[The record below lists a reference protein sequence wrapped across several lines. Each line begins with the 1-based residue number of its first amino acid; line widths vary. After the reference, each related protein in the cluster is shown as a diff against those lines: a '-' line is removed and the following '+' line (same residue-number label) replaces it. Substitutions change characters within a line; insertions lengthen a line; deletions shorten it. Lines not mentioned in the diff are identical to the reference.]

1 MVKTGKKA
9 AFKLNEKQT
18 AMVNLPAQFVTSKS
32 ANQKGQKYSSLVDYA
47 NDKNKTN
54 EENNEAISELKT
66 LADEFKQTG
75 YANRTN
81 AVTEDHPIFGPNKLN
96 YNNHD
101 ISVLRKQLDTA
112 QSNGNNIHEL
122 AFSIRGDWLVKN
134 NLFDPETGVIDQNR
148 LKHAEQ
154 TVAKT
159 LINQGFK
166 LPLGESEKDV
176 VWFGVIHQ
184 DTDHLNMHLWFA
196 KISPETRPEMIK
208 QEGPYKGEP
217 KGTIPLAVIERAKRE
232 FRNELMSVSEKKKR
246 TEVLKGLGHL
256 KSELV
261 ESVQNTMLEDKYSR
275 DLEKIYD
282 ALPKNM
288 KGRWQVGNSSIEAT
302 NTQMSKAN
310 HLTNRLLD
318 KIFGNELH
326 DEYSD
331 FQKLAYKFDEI
342 NIEDQGVMRKGQQLF
357 FEKRD
362 ADLRKRLANGLYRQ
376 FNASNTVDVSSL
388 EKMLDS
394 VKKYHKL
401 VNYNVSG
408 LKRNGE
414 VGAYSE
420 NQRTLRADPNTIQ
433 PILGSTDYQQ
443 IPRFKN
449 LSHSMTRVSR
459 MFQMDIRSE
468 VNAERKFLTNQKK
481 VEEDR
486 VQVED
491 ISQYSPKL

>member
-18 AMVNLPAQFVTSKS
+18 AMVNLPAQFVTAKS

-47 NDKNKTN
+47 NDKTKTN
-54 EENNEAISELKT
+54 EENNEAISEVKT

-101 ISVLRKQLDTA
+101 ISVLRKQLDMA
-112 QSNGNNIHEL
+112 QENGNNIHEL

-134 NLFDPETGVIDQNR
+134 NLFDPERGIIDQNR

-159 LINQGFK
+159 LINQGFQ

-196 KISPETRPEMIK
+196 KISPETRSEMIK
-208 QEGPYKGEP
+208 QEGPYQGEP
-217 KGTIPLAVIERAKRE
+217 KGTMPLAVIERAKRE

-246 TEVLKGLGHL
+246 TDILKGLGHL
-256 KSELV
+256 KTDLIDSAH
-261 ESVQNTMLEDKYSR
+261 NTMLRDKYNK
-275 DLEKIYD
+275 DLENIYD
-282 ALPKNM
+282 ALPKNLR
-288 KGRWQVGNSSIEAT
+288 GRWQVGNSSLEAT

-310 HLTNRLLD
+310 HLTNQLLD
-318 KIFGNELH
+318 KIFKNELH
-326 DEYSD
+326 GEYQE
-331 FQKLAYKFDEI
+331 FQKLAQDFDKI
-342 NIEDQGVMRKGQQLF
+342 NIEDQGVLRKGQPLF
-357 FEKRD
+357 SEKRD

-376 FNASNTVDVSSL
+376 FNEAKIIDVSSL
-388 EKMLDS
+388 EEMLDR
-394 VKKYHKL
+394 VKQHHKL
-401 VNYNVSG
+401 MDSDVAG
-408 LKRNGE
+408 LKRNE
-414 VGAYSE
+414 VKRPDNKNPSI
-420 NQRTLRADPNTIQ
+420 TST
-433 PILGSTDYQQ
+433 TDYQE
-443 IPRFKN
+443 IPRFE
-449 LSHSMTRVSR
+449 TISR
-459 MFQMDIRSE
+459 SFTKISKVFQMDVRSE
-468 VNAERKFLTNQKK
+468 VNAERKFLRNQEREQQLEAEKSYGHS
-481 VEEDR
+481 
-486 VQVED
+486 
-491 ISQYSPKL
+491 I

>member
-1 MVKTGKKA
+1 M
-9 AFKLNEKQT
+9 
-18 AMVNLPAQFVTSKS
+18 
-32 ANQKGQKYSSLVDYA
+32 
-47 NDKNKTN
+47 
-54 EENNEAISELKT
+54 
-66 LADEFKQTG
+66 
-75 YANRTN
+75 
-81 AVTEDHPIFGPNKLN
+81 
-96 YNNHD
+96 
-101 ISVLRKQLDTA
+101 LRRKLDTA
-112 QSNGNNIHEL
+112 QANGNNIHEL

-134 NLFDPETGVIDQNR
+134 NLFDPETGVIDQNK

-196 KISPETRPEMIK
+196 KISHEARPEMIK
-208 QEGPYKGEP
+208 QAGPYKGEP
-217 KGTIPLAVIERAKRE
+217 KGTIPLAVIERSKRE
-232 FRNELMSVSEKKKR
+232 FRGELMSVSEKKKR

-275 DLEKIYD
+275 YLEKIYD

-288 KGRWQVGNSSIEAT
+288 KGRWQVGNTSLEAP

-331 FQKLAYKFDEI
+331 FQKLAHKFDEI

-357 FEKRD
+357 SEKRD

-376 FNASNTVDVSSL
+376 FNAAHTIDVSSL
-388 EKMLDS
+388 EEMLDN
-394 VKKYHKL
+394 VTKHHKL
-401 VNYNVSG
+401 VDSNASG
-408 LKRNGE
+408 LKRNGR
-414 VGAYSE
+414 ASDYSE
-420 NQRTLRADPNTIQ
+420 NQRPLKTKPNTIQ
-433 PILGSTDYQQ
+433 PIMGETDYQQ
-443 IPRFKN
+443 IPKFN
-449 LSHSMTRVSR
+449 VPSHSMTKISR
-459 MFQMDIRSE
+459 IFQMDIRSE
-468 VNAERKFLTNQKK
+468 VNAEREFLRNQ
-481 VEEDR
+481 EQER
-486 VQVED
+486 SQVNSFQ
-491 ISQYSPKL
+491 IQTPHI

>member
-18 AMVNLPAQFVTSKS
+18 AMVNLPAQFVTAKS
-32 ANQKGQKYSSLVDYA
+32 ANQKKQKYSSLVDYA

-54 EENNEAISELKT
+54 EENNEAINEIKT
-66 LADEFKQTG
+66 LTDEFKQTG

-101 ISVLRKQLDTA
+101 ISLLRKHLDTA
-112 QSNGNNIHEL
+112 QGNGNNIHEF

-134 NLFDPETGVIDQNR
+134 NLFDPQTGVVDQNR

-154 TVAKT
+154 SAAKT

-176 VWFGVIHQ
+176 AWFGVIHQ

-208 QEGPYKGEP
+208 QDGPYKGEP

-246 TEVLKGLGHL
+246 TDILKGLGHL

-261 ESVQNTMLEDKYSR
+261 ESVQNLILEDKYSR
-275 DLEKIYD
+275 DIENIYD

-288 KGRWQVGNSSIEAT
+288 RGRWQVGNSALEAQGT
-302 NTQMSKAN
+302 KMSKAN
-310 HLTNRLLD
+310 QLTNRLLD
-318 KIFGNELH
+318 KVFENDLH
-326 DEYSD
+326 DEYLD
-331 FQKLAYKFDEI
+331 FQKLAHKFDEF
-342 NIEDQGVMRKGQQLF
+342 NIEDQGILRKGQQLF
-357 FEKRD
+357 SEKRD
-362 ADLRKRLANGLYRQ
+362 TDLRKRLANGLYRQ
-376 FNASNTVDVSSL
+376 FNEANTIEVSSL
-388 EKMLDS
+388 EEMLDR
-394 VKKYHKL
+394 VKQHHKPIDSD
-401 VNYNVSG
+401 VAG
-408 LKRNGE
+408 LKGSNRLGTDYNPQ
-414 VGAYSE
+414 SI
-420 NQRTLRADPNTIQ
+420 T
-433 PILGSTDYQQ
+433 GSTDYQR
-443 IPRFKN
+443 IPKFETISRSFTK
-449 LSHSMTRVSR
+449 LSQV
-459 MFQMDIRSE
+459 FQMDVRSE
-468 VNAERKFLTNQKK
+468 VNAERRFLRNQ
-481 VEEDR
+481 EQEQQQTTIESSYGPR
-486 VQVED
+486 
-491 ISQYSPKL
+491 I